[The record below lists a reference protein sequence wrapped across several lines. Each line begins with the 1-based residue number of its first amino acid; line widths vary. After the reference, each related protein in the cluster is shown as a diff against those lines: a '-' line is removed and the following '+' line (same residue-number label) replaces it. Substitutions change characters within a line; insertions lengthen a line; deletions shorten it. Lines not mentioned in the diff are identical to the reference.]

1 MGIGWQGSVRYK
13 LVAAPGQR
21 GHKRWARTGSRMQ
34 SKSCAHHPGK
44 DASRRM
50 ADREDELRK
59 VSFFGKAKPRGT
71 FNQGLGSW
79 PLPSCGTSL
88 APKILNQLQ

>member
-13 LVAAPGQR
+13 LVPAPGQR
-21 GHKRWARTGSRMQ
+21 RHKRWARTGSRMQ
-34 SKSCAHHPGK
+34 SKSCAHHAGK
-44 DASRRM
+44 DASRI

-79 PLPSCGTSL
+79 PLSSFGTSL
-88 APKILNQLQ
+88 APKILSQLQ